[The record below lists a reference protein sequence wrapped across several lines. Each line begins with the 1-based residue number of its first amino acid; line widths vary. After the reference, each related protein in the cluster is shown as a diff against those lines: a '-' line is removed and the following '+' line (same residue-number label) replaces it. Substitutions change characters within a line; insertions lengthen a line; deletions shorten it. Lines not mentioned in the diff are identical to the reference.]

1 MRKSFILGS
10 LTLVIVLI
18 LIANNVG
25 SVTELPVTQ
34 LTTDSSS
41 AEGFPYWSPDGNWI
55 VYSRWDVVGEGT
67 NIWKIKTD
75 GTANQAL
82 TDSGDST
89 QATWG
94 SDNKIYFASYS
105 GKTDWDE
112 TDLWR
117 MNPDGS
123 GKVRLAD
130 TDENE
135 YWPVVSPDSSKI
147 AYIVRTGE
155 DSYTIWTMNVDGT
168 QREIL
173 TGDDA
178 EFHVLGGWSPDGQE
192 LIFSTPRTGAD
203 VYKINV
209 NSKVTERLTD
219 NPASDGW
226 PKWSPDGTKIAFNSD
241 RSGNWDI
248 WMMNA
253 DGTKQVQLTVNPAR
267 DNAFGWSPDG
277 TKIALSS
284 DRDGGNYN
292 IFILDVSGI
301 VTPKKPSIVVL
312 ANSIDYGLA
321 SDFFGF
327 LGNKGIEVV
336 HATVDDFEQ
345 HQDEKFVVILGGP
358 DAYDGVGEIV
368 QGVLSGDEQSFLRE
382 KGNRKMYVKTNVW
395 GTGQRVMVIAGSD
408 REQTKTA
415 HQENRAQVSSNAG
428 T

>member
-1 MRKSFILGS
+1 MRKSYILGS
-10 LTLVIVLI
+10 LTLVVVLI

-25 SVTELPVTQ
+25 SVPELPVTQ

-55 VYSRWDVVGEGT
+55 VYSRWDVTGEGT

-89 QATWG
+89 QAMWG

-105 GKTDWDE
+105 GKNDWEE

-123 GKVRLAD
+123 GKKRLAD

-135 YWPVVSPDSSKI
+135 YWPIVNPDSSKI

-155 DSYTIWTMNVDGT
+155 DSYTIWTMNIDGT

-178 EFHVLGGWSPDGQE
+178 EFHVLGGWSPDGRE
-192 LIFSTPRTGAD
+192 LIFSTPRTGAE

-209 NSKVTERLTD
+209 NLKVTERLTD

-226 PKWSPDGTKIAFNSD
+226 PTWSPDGTKIAFNSD

-248 WMMNA
+248 WTMNA
-253 DGTKQVQLTVNPAR
+253 DGTKQVQLTVNPETDR
-267 DNAFGWSPDG
+267 AFGWSPDG
-277 TKIALSS
+277 TKIAFSS
-284 DRDGGNYN
+284 DRDEGNSN
-292 IFILDVSGI
+292 IFIIDVSSI
-301 VTPKKPSIVVL
+301 VSPKQPKIVVL

-336 HATVDDFEQ
+336 HTTADDFELYK
-345 HQDEKFVVILGGP
+345 DEKFIVILGGP

-368 QGVLSGDEQSFLRE
+368 QDVLSSNEQSFLRE

-395 GTGQRVMVIAGSD
+395 GTGQKVMVIAGSD
-408 REQTKTA
+408 REQTKEA
-415 HQENRAQVSSNAG
+415 HQENRAQVSSNAVK
-428 T
+428 